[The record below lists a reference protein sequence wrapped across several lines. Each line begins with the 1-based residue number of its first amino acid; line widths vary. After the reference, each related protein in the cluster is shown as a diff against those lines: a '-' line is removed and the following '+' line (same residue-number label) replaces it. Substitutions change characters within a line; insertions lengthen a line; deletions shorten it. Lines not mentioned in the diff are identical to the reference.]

1 MSLIGSSFGLSRI
14 YVILIYFMY
23 WIPPSSNIIQNSF
36 YVWTKFYYKECSRKC
51 HNTTTTSVCVTIGNW
66 IWANLKQKRR
76 GKQWK
81 GCILKDIWSVKRHQK
96 GIEKG
101 NFLHLKMDLNPIL
114 RQSETKI
121 YKASNCEKAFNVM
134 EEKVL
139 TSLP

>member
-1 MSLIGSSFGLSRI
+1 MALHLDYHESMSSSFTFCIGFHPLQISYKI
-14 YVILIYFMY
+14 HSPFG
-23 WIPPSSNIIQNSF
+23 QNS
-36 YVWTKFYYKECSRKC
+36 TTRKIAENVTILLPLVYMC
-51 HNTTTTSVCVTIGNW
+51 MCVTIGNW
-66 IWANLKQKRR
+66 IWANLKQKRC